1 MQERKNNMDKEMIDK
16 IKACKTADEMKALLG
31 NRRALSEAELEQ
43 VNGGGLIIGDW
54 NIETPEDLNSFVFDF
69 CGPIYDMDPNILI
82 NVLQYYLPS
91 YGIKREILAFGLDG
105 LYNHLALIMEDGSGS
120 HFH

>member
-1 MQERKNNMDKEMIDK
+1 MDKVNEIL
-16 IKACKTADEMKALLG
+16 AANG
-31 NRRALSEAELEQ
+31 RRELSMEESEQ
-43 VNGGGLIIGDW
+43 VAGGGLLIANW
-54 NIETPEDLNSFVFDF
+54 NIETPEDLYSFVNDF
-69 CGPIYDMDPNILI
+69 CKPIYDLDPNILI